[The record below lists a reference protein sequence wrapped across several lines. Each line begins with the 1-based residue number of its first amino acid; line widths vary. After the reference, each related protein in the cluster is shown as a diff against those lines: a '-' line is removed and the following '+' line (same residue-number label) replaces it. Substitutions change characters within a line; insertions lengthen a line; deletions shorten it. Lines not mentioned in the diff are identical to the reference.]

1 MESWAQTLEFWN
13 QAQNPDILPL
23 RRLRDLQKIENFFP
37 GHQIRE
43 NVNLFKQFMENYG
56 YEIDILSA
64 IKLSQIEFPRPVN
77 GKINLSDLLLI
88 LFRSRNPGDL
98 NPDDFKL
105 LTVNVRELLCL
116 HITSNLMIRVAPFQR
131 NPLDFV
137 N

>member
-23 RRLRDLQKIENFFP
+23 RSLRDLQKIENFFP